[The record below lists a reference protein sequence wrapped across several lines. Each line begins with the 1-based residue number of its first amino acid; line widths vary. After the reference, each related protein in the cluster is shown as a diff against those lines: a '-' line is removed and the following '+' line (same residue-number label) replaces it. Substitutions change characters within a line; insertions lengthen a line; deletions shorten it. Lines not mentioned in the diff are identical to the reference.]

1 MDEPRVRD
9 WMHGGVVA
17 CRPDT
22 PVTEVARMMGAHH
35 ISALVVTNAAGLAV
49 GIISRTDLAN
59 ASYVEAYFSHWRG
72 MEARHLM
79 TSPVVSAGPETSV
92 AAAIVLLRE
101 RRIHRLV
108 VTEPAPGGEA
118 PVGILS
124 MTDIVARMEVPSHG

>member
-1 MDEPRVRD
+1 MTDPRVRN
-9 WMHGGVVA
+9 WMHAGVVT

-22 PVTEVARMMGAHH
+22 PVTEIAKTMEAHH
-35 ISALVVTNAAGLAV
+35 ISALVVSDAAGLAV
-49 GIISRTDLAN
+49 GVISRTDLAN
-59 ASYVEAYFSHWRG
+59 STFVEAYLAHWRG

-79 TSPVVSAGPETSV
+79 TSPIVSVRPDLPV
-92 AAAIVLLRE
+92 AEAIGILRE

-108 VTEPAPGGEA
+108 VTEPAPGGER